1 MPYNKTD
8 LKKMTEDELVNIAL
22 KLYAQVEPLVLVD
35 IATPRDAGS
44 LAVYVPYLQEMKK
57 DELVDIVHQLWKQ
70 LEFSF
75 FGWDKNVQKKCRC
88 SLVLDFFV
96 CWVLKIWILDFFCRK
111 NEEIWWDVRWYLKT
125 SITEIILQKK
135 ATNLIRYKRTN
146 HNNKERV
153 WE

>member
-75 FGWDKNVQKKCRC
+75 FG
-88 SLVLDFFV
+88 
-96 CWVLKIWILDFFCRK
+96 
-111 NEEIWWDVRWYLKT
+111 
-125 SITEIILQKK
+125 
-135 ATNLIRYKRTN
+135 
-146 HNNKERV
+146 
-153 WE
+153 